1 MKVDNTR
8 PAYGTTGT
16 YGVDSSAHRSGHQV
30 STGTPT
36 SDTLSISGDVELA
49 ARAMAAA
56 TTTSDIRPAAVARGK
71 AAIGRGV
78 DVDALSDAMISRLL
92 ESWRME

>member
-8 PAYGTTGT
+8 PAYGTSGI
-16 YGVDSSAHRSGHQV
+16 YGVDSSAPRSGNQV
-30 STGTPT
+30 STGTPA

-56 TTTSDIRPAAVARGK
+56 KTSSDIRPDAVARGK
-71 AAIGRGV
+71 AAIAKGV
-78 DVDALSDAMISRLL
+78 DVDALSDAMVSNLL
-92 ESWRME
+92 ETWRME

>member
-16 YGVDSSAHRSGHQV
+16 YGIDGSNARSGAAA
-30 STGTPT
+30 STGNTP
-36 SDTLSISGDVELA
+36 SDAVSISSDVELA

-56 TTTSDIRPAAVARGK
+56 HNAPDVRPEAVERGK
-71 AAIGRGV
+71 ALLKNGI
-78 DVDALSDAMISRLL
+78 DLETLSDAMLNA
-92 ESWRME
+92 WRME